1 MINVD
6 NFYDMDGKKMSKVPA
21 YRERRIMSY
30 RKWDFGVIK
39 VRDTH
44 LICNDKLR

>member
-1 MINVD
+1 MLRRRGIVIYCDTN
-6 NFYDMDGKKMSKVPA
+6 KVPA

-44 LICNDKLR
+44 LICNDTLR